1 MENVK
6 TFAVTLC
13 ACCIACSILSLLC
26 SDTRMKKVVSL
37 VMGAFIV
44 CSLLLPLFSLS
55 ALSKDDIN
63 IITES
68 ADLDLNTEEAY
79 KKAVLDET
87 AKNLVIAADD
97 LLKQENIKVKNIEL
111 AIKLSED
118 DSIYISKI
126 YIYINKTD
134 EHKADKIKSI
144 IEKNMNKEPVIV
156 ADE

>member
-1 MENVK
+1 
-6 TFAVTLC
+6 
-13 ACCIACSILSLLC
+13 
-26 SDTRMKKVVSL
+26 MKKVVSL

-44 CSLLLPLFSLS
+44 CSLLLPLFSLT
-55 ALSKDDIN
+55 ALSADDFR
-63 IITES
+63 ITTDS
-68 ADLDLNTEEAY
+68 TGLDIDSEEAY

-87 AKNLVIAADD
+87 AKNLVLAADD
-97 LLKQENIKVKNIEL
+97 LLKQEDIRAKNIEL

-126 YIYINKTD
+126 YIYINKAD
-134 EHKADKIKSI
+134 EQKAEKIKSI

>member
-1 MENVK
+1 
-6 TFAVTLC
+6 
-13 ACCIACSILSLLC
+13 
-26 SDTRMKKVVSL
+26 MKKVVSL

-44 CSLLLPLFSLS
+44 CSLLLPLFSLT
-55 ALSKDDIN
+55 ALSADDFR
-63 IITES
+63 ITTDS
-68 ADLDLNTEEAY
+68 TGLDIDSEEAY

-97 LLKQENIKVKNIEL
+97 LLKQEDISAKNIEL

-126 YIYINKTD
+126 YIYINKVD
-134 EHKADKIKSI
+134 EQKAEKIKSI

>member
-1 MENVK
+1 MDNVK

-13 ACCIACSILSLLC
+13 LCCIACSIISLLC

-44 CSLLLPLFSLS
+44 CSLLLPLFSLT
-55 ALSKDDIN
+55 ALSADDFR
-63 IITES
+63 ITTDSTGLDIDSEES
-68 ADLDLNTEEAY
+68 Y

-97 LLKQENIKVKNIEL
+97 LLKQEEIRAKNIEL

-126 YIYINKTD
+126 YIYINKAD
-134 EHKADKIKSI
+134 EQKAEKIKSI